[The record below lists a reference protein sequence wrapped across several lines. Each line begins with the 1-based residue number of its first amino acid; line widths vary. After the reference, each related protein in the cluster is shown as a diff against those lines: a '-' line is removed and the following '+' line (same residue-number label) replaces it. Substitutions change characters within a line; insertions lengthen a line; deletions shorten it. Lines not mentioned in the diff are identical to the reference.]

1 MAAGSLRGG
10 VHFIRYLE
18 AGNYIG
24 IDINQSLLDA
34 GFAVELKA
42 AELRDKVPRE
52 NLVCLVEFE
61 FDLLGC
67 QFDFALAHSLF
78 THLTFNGIRRCLERL
93 APVIEIGGYFFAT
106 FFELP
111 RTESPS
117 LPFTHDPGEIVTYD
131 TRDPYHYKLADFFYA
146 ASGLPWEIRYI
157 GKWGHPRG
165 QHMLEF
171 IRR

>member
-67 QFDFALAHSLF
+67 QFDFALAHSLS
-78 THLTFNGIRRCLERL
+78 LT
-93 APVIEIGGYFFAT
+93 
-106 FFELP
+106 
-111 RTESPS
+111 SPS
-117 LPFTHDPGEIVTYD
+117 M
-131 TRDPYHYKLADFFYA
+131 
-146 ASGLPWEIRYI
+146 ASDGVSSGSHR
-157 GKWGHPRG
+157 
-165 QHMLEF
+165 
-171 IRR
+171 

>member
-61 FDLLGC
+61 FDLLGR
-67 QFDFALAHSLF
+67 QFDFALAIRCSL
-78 THLTFNGIRRCLERL
+78 T
-93 APVIEIGGYFFAT
+93 
-106 FFELP
+106 
-111 RTESPS
+111 SPS
-117 LPFTHDPGEIVTYD
+117 M
-131 TRDPYHYKLADFFYA
+131 
-146 ASGLPWEIRYI
+146 ASDGVSS
-157 GKWGHPRG
+157 GS
-165 QHMLEF
+165 
-171 IRR
+171 RR